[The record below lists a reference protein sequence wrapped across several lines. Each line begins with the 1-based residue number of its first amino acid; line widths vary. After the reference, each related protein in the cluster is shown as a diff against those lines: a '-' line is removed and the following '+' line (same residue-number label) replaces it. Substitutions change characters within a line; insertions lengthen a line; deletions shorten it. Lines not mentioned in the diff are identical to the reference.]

1 MCVYINSENYRRQT
15 RNGPIE
21 KRNDGGHTKPSWLM
35 YRERVHTFNT
45 VGFDPP
51 PLHPYQTT
59 PYPYASTPIWR
70 IRINVHAKV
79 DPNKGTLLVSGC
91 AGFAGVCEQA
101 SVSIYC
107 ALIVF
112 SLKTYK
118 RIGNERGWTVEI
130 RRGVDGEIGIF
141 VVFFTTPSNPLPPR
155 TFLPQTRFFFCTKY
169 TFARFQFAVNPSAT
183 DVIYTRAML
192 KTATG

>member
-45 VGFDPP
+45 VRFDPP
-51 PLHPYQTT
+51 PLHPYLTT

-70 IRINVHAKV
+70 IRIHVHAKV

-112 SLKTYK
+112 SLKTYISGSATNAGGPWK
-118 RIGNERGWTVEI
+118 YDVGSMAKLAFLLFFSPPPQIHFHYEHFFP
-130 RRGVDGEIGIF
+130 RRD
-141 VVFFTTPSNPLPPR
+141 
-155 TFLPQTRFFFCTKY
+155 FFF
-169 TFARFQFAVNPSAT
+169 FFVRS
-183 DVIYTRAML
+183 TRSLAFNL
-192 KTATG
+192 Q